1 MRRVGWLV
9 GLTSETVKGLSLT
22 LESIDNVHSN
32 DSLTAGVLGVGYR
45 VADDVLK
52 EYLENTTSLFV
63 DKTGDTLDSTTTG
76 ETTNSGLGDSLDIVT
91 EYLPVTL
98 GSSLS

>member
-1 MRRVGWLV
+1 VLERR

-22 LESIDNVHSN
+22 LECVDDVHSD
-32 DSLTAGVLGVGYR
+32 DSLTAGMLSVGYR
-45 VADDVLK
+45 VTDDILK